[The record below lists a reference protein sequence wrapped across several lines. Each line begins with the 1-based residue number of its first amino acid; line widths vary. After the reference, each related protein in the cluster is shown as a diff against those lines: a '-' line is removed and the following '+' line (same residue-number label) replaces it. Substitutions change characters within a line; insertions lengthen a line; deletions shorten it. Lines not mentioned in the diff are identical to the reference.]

1 MGLNQI
7 ESNLIVWEI
16 STNLQL
22 AKIILPQVSII
33 YQLKV
38 AYDNKHVVIIGV
50 TPEFI
55 LSILL
60 IEYTTNTIIC
70 QKLLIHS
77 LPHKIKD
84 VAFVPGYTRRFVT
97 CGIQHMNFWKFN
109 G

>member
-1 MGLNQI
+1 M
-7 ESNLIVWEI
+7 
-16 STNLQL
+16 
-22 AKIILPQVSII
+22 
-33 YQLKV
+33 KV

-55 LSILL
+55 ASILL
-60 IEYTTNTIIC
+60 IEYTTITIIC
-70 QKLLIHS
+70 QKLFIHS
-77 LPHKIKD
+77 LPYKIKD